1 MTIKIG
7 DRLPDATLRVQA
19 DEGGA
24 TEISTADFFAGRRV
38 VLFAVP
44 GAFTRTCSARHL
56 PGFVNNAAALKEKGV
71 DEIAC
76 ISVNDAAVMN
86 AWGMAHG
93 APGNVIMLADG
104 NADFATAVGMAMSRH
119 DKGMGTRSRRYS
131 MLVEDGVVTK
141 LNVEPDGN
149 YGLSSAETMLEQ
161 LP

>member
-1 MTIKIG
+1 MTIKVG
-7 DRLPDATLRVQA
+7 DRVPDATLRVQ
-19 DEGGA
+19 DEDGGA
-24 TEISTADFFAGRRV
+24 KEISTAEIFAGRKV

-56 PGFVNNAAALKEKGV
+56 PGFVDNATALKEKGV

-76 ISVNDAAVMN
+76 ISVNDAAVMS

-93 APGNVIMLADG
+93 APGKIVMLADG
-104 NADFATAVGMAMSRH
+104 NADFATAVGMAEDRRAR
-119 DKGMGTRSRRYS
+119 GMGTRSRRYS

-141 LNVEPDGN
+141 LNVEPEGN